1 MKTAIEAAKKLGIS
15 SDEFERIV
23 RDYRIKLVSN
33 GSEQL
38 IQKEDYQH
46 LKGLLKKQ
54 TQVISSTETKHE
66 KEENLQDAQSAI
78 DLGQQDLLISELRDQ
93 IGFLKSQVKAE
104 RAQNTELIE
113 QVSQW
118 QKLMMN
124 FQSENLKLRQEIE
137 KYKKNISNNLVS
149 TSMSEVSAD
158 ELASGQ
164 LYSGEKLNG
173 FHVNELLESQ
183 QTNGAQAIIENL
195 LRKTFPWGMPSRL
208 PSNVKQELSSHLAEQ
223 GLGISDSR
231 LNSIVSSIRK
241 NW

>member
-23 RDYRIKLVSN
+23 RDYRIKLVSDGN
-33 GSEQL
+33 QQL

-54 TQVISSTETKHE
+54 IKVISSSETKLE
-66 KEENLQDAQSAI
+66 KEENLEAQSAI
-78 DLGQQDLLISELRDQ
+78 DLGQQDLLVSELRDQ
-93 IGFLKSQVKAE
+93 IGFLKSQVEAE

-137 KYKKNISNNLVS
+137 KYKKHISNNLVS

-173 FHVNELLESQ
+173 FPLTEQQESP
-183 QTNGAQAIIENL
+183 QTTGAQAIIENL

>member
-78 DLGQQDLLISELRDQ
+78 DLGQQDFLISELRDQ

-104 RAQNTELIE
+104 LAQNTELIE

-173 FHVNELLESQ
+173 FHVNEQLESQ

>member
-33 GSEQL
+33 GSDQL

-173 FHVNELLESQ
+173 FHVNEQLESQ

-208 PSNVKQELSSHLAEQ
+208 TSNVKQELSSHLAEQ

>member
-1 MKTAIEAAKKLGIS
+1 MKIAIEAAKKLGIS

-137 KYKKNISNNLVS
+137 KYKKNISNKLVP

-173 FHVNELLESQ
+173 FHVNEQLESQ

-208 PSNVKQELSSHLAEQ
+208 PSNVKQELSGHLAEQ

>member
-164 LYSGEKLNG
+164 LYWGEKLNG
-173 FHVNELLESQ
+173 FHVNEQLESQ

>member
-23 RDYRIKLVSN
+23 RDYRIKLVFN
-33 GSEQL
+33 GNQQL

-46 LKGLLKKQ
+46 LKSLLKKQ
-54 TQVISSTETKHE
+54 IKVISSSETNLE
-66 KEENLQDAQSAI
+66 KEENLEAQSAI
-78 DLGQQDLLISELRDQ
+78 DLGQQDLLVSELRDQ
-93 IGFLKSQVKAE
+93 IGFLKSQVEAE

-137 KYKKNISNNLVS
+137 KYKKHISNNLVS
-149 TSMSEVSAD
+149 KSMSELSAD

-173 FHVNELLESQ
+173 FPLTEQQESP
-183 QTNGAQAIIENL
+183 QTTGAQAIIENL

>member
-23 RDYRIKLVSN
+23 RDYRIKLVFN
-33 GSEQL
+33 GNQQL

-46 LKGLLKKQ
+46 LKSLLKKQ
-54 TQVISSTETKHE
+54 IKVISSSETKLE
-66 KEENLQDAQSAI
+66 KEENLEAQSAI

-93 IGFLKSQVKAE
+93 IGFLKSQVEAE

-137 KYKKNISNNLVS
+137 KYKKHISNNLVS

-173 FHVNELLESQ
+173 FPLTEQQESQ
-183 QTNGAQAIIENL
+183 QTTGAQAIIENL

>member
-23 RDYRIKLVSN
+23 RDCRIKLVSN
-33 GSEQL
+33 DNQQL

-54 TQVISSTETKHE
+54 TQIISSSETKLE
-66 KEENLQDAQSAI
+66 KEENLQDTQSAI
-78 DLGQQDLLISELRDQ
+78 ELGELDLLISELRDQ
-93 IGFLKSQVKAE
+93 VGFLKTQVEAE

-137 KYKKNISNNLVS
+137 KYKKNISNGLMS
-149 TSMSEVSAD
+149 PSMSELSAD

-164 LYSGEKLNG
+164 LYSGEKING
-173 FHVNELLESQ
+173 FLANVQQESP
-183 QTNGAQAIIENL
+183 QTTGAQAIIENL

-208 PSNVKQELSSHLAEQ
+208 PSNVKQELSSHLAKQ
-223 GLGISDSR
+223 GLGISNSR

>member
-23 RDYRIKLVSN
+23 RGYRIKLVSN
-33 GSEQL
+33 GNQQL

-46 LKGLLKKQ
+46 LKSLLKKQ
-54 TQVISSTETKHE
+54 IKVISSSETNLE
-66 KEENLQDAQSAI
+66 KEENLEAQSAI
-78 DLGQQDLLISELRDQ
+78 DLGQQDLLITELRDQ
-93 IGFLKSQVKAE
+93 IGFLKSQVEAE

-137 KYKKNISNNLVS
+137 KYKKHISNNLVS

-164 LYSGEKLNG
+164 LYSGEKLIG
-173 FHVNELLESQ
+173 FPLTEQQESP
-183 QTNGAQAIIENL
+183 QTTGAQAIIKNL
-195 LRKTFPWGMPSRL
+195 LRKTIPWGMPSRL

>member
-23 RDYRIKLVSN
+23 RDYRIKLVFN
-33 GSEQL
+33 GNQQL

-46 LKGLLKKQ
+46 LKSLLKKQ
-54 TQVISSTETKHE
+54 IKVISSSETNLE
-66 KEENLQDAQSAI
+66 KEENLEAQSAI
-78 DLGQQDLLISELRDQ
+78 DLGQQDLLVSELRDQ
-93 IGFLKSQVKAE
+93 IGFLKSQVEAE

-137 KYKKNISNNLVS
+137 KYKKHISNNLVS

-173 FHVNELLESQ
+173 FPLTEQQESP
-183 QTNGAQAIIENL
+183 QTTGAQAIIENL

>member
-1 MKTAIEAAKKLGIS
+1 MKTANDAAKKLGIS

-23 RDYRIKLVSN
+23 RDYQIKLVSDGN
-33 GSEQL
+33 QQL

-54 TQVISSTETKHE
+54 IKVISSSETKLE
-66 KEENLQDAQSAI
+66 KEENLEAQSAI
-78 DLGQQDLLISELRDQ
+78 DLGQQDLLVSELRDQ
-93 IGFLKSQVKAE
+93 IGFLKSQVEAE

-118 QKLMMN
+118 QKLIMN

-137 KYKKNISNNLVS
+137 KYKKHISNNLVS

-173 FHVNELLESQ
+173 FPVTEQQESQ
-183 QTNGAQAIIENL
+183 QTTGAQAIIENL

>member
-33 GSEQL
+33 GSEHL

-137 KYKKNISNNLVS
+137 KYKKHISNNLVS

-173 FHVNELLESQ
+173 FPLTEQQESP
-183 QTNGAQAIIENL
+183 QTTGAQAIIENL

>member
-15 SDEFERIV
+15 SDEFEKIV
-23 RDYRIKLVSN
+23 RDYRIKLVTN
-33 GSEQL
+33 GNQQL

-46 LKGLLKKQ
+46 LKSLLKKQ
-54 TQVISSTETKHE
+54 TQIISSSETKLE
-66 KEENLQDAQSAI
+66 KEENPKDSQSAI
-78 DLGQQDLLISELRDQ
+78 ELGELDLLISELRDQ
-93 IGFLKSQVKAE
+93 VGFLKSQVESE
-104 RAQNTELIE
+104 RAQNMELIE

-137 KYKKNISNNLVS
+137 KYKKNISNGLIS
-149 TSMSEVSAD
+149 PSMSELSAD

-173 FHVNELLESQ
+173 FPSNEQQESPQ
-183 QTNGAQAIIENL
+183 MTGAQAITENL

-208 PSNVKQELSSHLAEQ
+208 PSNVKQELSSYLAKQ

-231 LNSIVSSIRK
+231 LNSIVSSVRK

>member
-15 SDEFERIV
+15 SDEFEKIV
-23 RDYRIKLVSN
+23 RDYRIKLVFN
-33 GSEQL
+33 GNQQL

-46 LKGLLKKQ
+46 LKSLLKKQ
-54 TQVISSTETKHE
+54 IKVISSSETNLE
-66 KEENLQDAQSAI
+66 KEENLEAQSAI
-78 DLGQQDLLISELRDQ
+78 DLGQQDLLVSELRDQ
-93 IGFLKSQVKAE
+93 IGFLKSQVEAE

-137 KYKKNISNNLVS
+137 KYKKHISNNLVS

-173 FHVNELLESQ
+173 FPVTEQQESQ
-183 QTNGAQAIIENL
+183 QTTGAQAIIENL

>member
-1 MKTAIEAAKKLGIS
+1 MKTSNDAAKKLGIS

-23 RDYRIKLVSN
+23 RDYRIKLVSDGN
-33 GSEQL
+33 QQL

-54 TQVISSTETKHE
+54 IKVISSSETKLE
-66 KEENLQDAQSAI
+66 KEENLEAQSAI
-78 DLGQQDLLISELRDQ
+78 DLGQQDLLITELRDQ
-93 IGFLKSQVKAE
+93 IGFLKSQVEVE

-137 KYKKNISNNLVS
+137 KYKKHISNNLVS

-173 FHVNELLESQ
+173 FSVTEQQESQ
-183 QTNGAQAIIENL
+183 QTTGAQAIIENL

-208 PSNVKQELSSHLAEQ
+208 PSNVKQELSSYLAEQ

>member
-1 MKTAIEAAKKLGIS
+1 M
-15 SDEFERIV
+15 
-23 RDYRIKLVSN
+23 
-33 GSEQL
+33 
-38 IQKEDYQH
+38 
-46 LKGLLKKQ
+46 
-54 TQVISSTETKHE
+54 
-66 KEENLQDAQSAI
+66 
-78 DLGQQDLLISELRDQ
+78 ISELRDQ
-93 IGFLKSQVKAE
+93 IGFLKSQVEAE

-137 KYKKNISNNLVS
+137 KYKKHISNNLVS

-173 FHVNELLESQ
+173 FPVTEQQESQ
-183 QTNGAQAIIENL
+183 QTTGAQAIIENL

>member
-173 FHVNELLESQ
+173 FHVNEQLESQ

-208 PSNVKQELSSHLAEQ
+208 PSSVKQELSSHLAEQ

>member
-23 RDYRIKLVSN
+23 RDYQIKLVFN
-33 GSEQL
+33 GNQQL

-46 LKGLLKKQ
+46 LKSLLKKQ
-54 TQVISSTETKHE
+54 IKVISSSETKLE
-66 KEENLQDAQSAI
+66 KEENLEAQSAI

-93 IGFLKSQVKAE
+93 IGFLKSQVEAE

-137 KYKKNISNNLVS
+137 KYKKYISNNLVS

-173 FHVNELLESQ
+173 FPVTEQQESQ
-183 QTNGAQAIIENL
+183 QTTGAQAIIENL

>member
-23 RDYRIKLVSN
+23 RGYRIKLVSN
-33 GSEQL
+33 GNQQL

-46 LKGLLKKQ
+46 LKSLLKKQ
-54 TQVISSTETKHE
+54 TQIISSSETKLE
-66 KEENLQDAQSAI
+66 KEENLQDSQSAI
-78 DLGQQDLLISELRDQ
+78 ELGELDLLISELRDQ
-93 IGFLKSQVKAE
+93 VGFLKSQVESE
-104 RAQNTELIE
+104 RAQNMELIE

-137 KYKKNISNNLVS
+137 KYKKNISNGLMS
-149 TSMSEVSAD
+149 PSMSELSAD

-164 LYSGEKLNG
+164 LYSGEKLKG
-173 FHVNELLESQ
+173 FPLTEQQESP
-183 QTNGAQAIIENL
+183 QTTGAQAVIENL

>member
-33 GSEQL
+33 GSDQL

-149 TSMSEVSAD
+149 TSMSEVGAD

-173 FHVNELLESQ
+173 FHVNEQLESQ

-208 PSNVKQELSSHLAEQ
+208 PSNVKQELSGHLAEQ

>member
-23 RDYRIKLVSN
+23 RDYRIKLISN
-33 GSEQL
+33 ENEQL
-38 IQKEDYQH
+38 IQKKDYQH
-46 LKGLLKKQ
+46 LKSLLKKQ
-54 TQVISSTETKHE
+54 TQIISFSETKLE
-66 KEENLQDAQSAI
+66 KEENLQGAQSAI
-78 DLGQQDLLISELRDQ
+78 ELGEQDSLISELRNQ
-93 IGFLKSQVKAE
+93 ISFLKSQVEAE
-104 RAQNTELIE
+104 RAQNSELIE

-137 KYKKNISNNLVS
+137 KYKKNISNGLIS
-149 TSMSEVSAD
+149 TSMSELSTD

-164 LYSGEKLNG
+164 LYSEEKLNG
-173 FHVNELLESQ
+173 PVTEQQKSQ

-195 LRKTFPWGMPSRL
+195 LRKVFPMGMPSRL
-208 PSNVKQELSSHLAEQ
+208 PSNVKHKLSSHLAEQ

>member
-1 MKTAIEAAKKLGIS
+1 MKTAIEATKKLGVS
-15 SDEFERIV
+15 SDEFERLV

-38 IQKEDYQH
+38 IQKEDYQY

-78 DLGQQDLLISELRDQ
+78 DLGQLDLLISELRDQ

-104 RAQNTELIE
+104 QAQNTELIE

-164 LYSGEKLNG
+164 LYSGKKLNG
-173 FHVNELLESQ
+173 FHVNEQLESQ

>member
-23 RDYRIKLVSN
+23 RDYRIKLVSI

-38 IQKEDYQH
+38 IQKEDYQY

-149 TSMSEVSAD
+149 TSMSEVRAD

-173 FHVNELLESQ
+173 FHVNEQLESQ

>member
-33 GSEQL
+33 GSDQL

-137 KYKKNISNNLVS
+137 NYKKNISNNLVS

-173 FHVNELLESQ
+173 FHVNEQLESQ

>member
-15 SDEFERIV
+15 SDEFERIAKGF
-23 RDYRIKLVSN
+23 RIKLVSN
-33 GSEQL
+33 GNQQL

-46 LKGLLKKQ
+46 LKSLLKKQ
-54 TQVISSTETKHE
+54 TQIISSSETKLE
-66 KEENLQDAQSAI
+66 KEENPQDSQSAI
-78 DLGQQDLLISELRDQ
+78 ELGELDLLISELRDQ
-93 IGFLKSQVKAE
+93 VGFLKTQVEAE

-137 KYKKNISNNLVS
+137 KYKKNISNGLMS
-149 TSMSEVSAD
+149 PSMSELSAD

-164 LYSGEKLNG
+164 LYSGEKLKG
-173 FHVNELLESQ
+173 FSLTEQQEST
-183 QTNGAQAIIENL
+183 QTSGAQAVIENL

-208 PSNVKQELSSHLAEQ
+208 PSNVKQELSSHLGEQ

>member
-15 SDEFERIV
+15 SDEFEKIV
-23 RDYRIKLVSN
+23 RDYRIKLVFN
-33 GSEQL
+33 GNQQL

-46 LKGLLKKQ
+46 LKSLLKKQ
-54 TQVISSTETKHE
+54 IKVISSSETNLE
-66 KEENLQDAQSAI
+66 KEENLEAQSAI
-78 DLGQQDLLISELRDQ
+78 DLGQQDLLVSELRDQ
-93 IGFLKSQVKAE
+93 IGFLKSQVEAE

-113 QVSQW
+113 QVSQR

-137 KYKKNISNNLVS
+137 KYKKHISNNLVS

-173 FHVNELLESQ
+173 FPVTEQQESQ
-183 QTNGAQAIIENL
+183 QTTGAQAIIENL

>member
-23 RDYRIKLVSN
+23 RDYRIKLVFN
-33 GSEQL
+33 GNQQL

-46 LKGLLKKQ
+46 LKSLLKKQ
-54 TQVISSTETKHE
+54 IKVISSSETNLE
-66 KEENLQDAQSAI
+66 KEENLEAQSAI
-78 DLGQQDLLISELRDQ
+78 DLGQQDLLVSELRDQ
-93 IGFLKSQVKAE
+93 IGFLKSQVEAE

-137 KYKKNISNNLVS
+137 KYKKHISNNLVS

-173 FHVNELLESQ
+173 FPVTEQQESQ
-183 QTNGAQAIIENL
+183 HTTGAQAIIENL

>member
-124 FQSENLKLRQEIE
+124 FQSENLKLRQEIK

-173 FHVNELLESQ
+173 FHGNEQPESQ

>member
-173 FHVNELLESQ
+173 FHVNEQPESQ

>member
-23 RDYRIKLVSN
+23 RSYRIKLVSN
-33 GSEQL
+33 GNEQL

-54 TQVISSTETKHE
+54 TQVISSSETKHE
-66 KEENLQDAQSAI
+66 KDQNLQDSQSAI
-78 DLGQQDLLISELRDQ
+78 DLGQQDLLINELRDQ
-93 IGFLKSQVKAE
+93 IGFLKSQVEAE
-104 RAQNTELIE
+104 QAQNTELIE

-164 LYSGEKLNG
+164 LYSGEKLIG
-173 FHVNELLESQ
+173 FPLTEHQESQ
-183 QTNGAQAIIENL
+183 QTNGAQAIVENL

-208 PSNVKQELSSHLAEQ
+208 PTSVKQDLSSYLAEQ

>member
-23 RDYRIKLVSN
+23 RDYRIKLVFN
-33 GSEQL
+33 GNQQL

-46 LKGLLKKQ
+46 LKSLLKKQ
-54 TQVISSTETKHE
+54 IKVISSSETNLE
-66 KEENLQDAQSAI
+66 KEENLEAQSAI
-78 DLGQQDLLISELRDQ
+78 DLGQQDLLVSELRDQ
-93 IGFLKSQVKAE
+93 IGFLKSQVEAE

-137 KYKKNISNNLVS
+137 KYKKHISNNLVS

-164 LYSGEKLNG
+164 LYSGEKLIG
-173 FHVNELLESQ
+173 FPLTEQQESP
-183 QTNGAQAIIENL
+183 QTTGAQAIIENL

>member
-1 MKTAIEAAKKLGIS
+1 
-15 SDEFERIV
+15 
-23 RDYRIKLVSN
+23 
-33 GSEQL
+33 
-38 IQKEDYQH
+38 
-46 LKGLLKKQ
+46 
-54 TQVISSTETKHE
+54 
-66 KEENLQDAQSAI
+66 
-78 DLGQQDLLISELRDQ
+78 
-93 IGFLKSQVKAE
+93 
-104 RAQNTELIE
+104 
-113 QVSQW
+113 
-118 QKLMMN
+118 MMN

-164 LYSGEKLNG
+164 LYWGEKLNG
-173 FHVNELLESQ
+173 FHVNEQLESQ

>member
-54 TQVISSTETKHE
+54 TQVIYSTETKHE
-66 KEENLQDAQSAI
+66 KEENLLDAQSAI

-173 FHVNELLESQ
+173 FHVNEQLESQ
-183 QTNGAQAIIENL
+183 QTNGAQAVIENL

-208 PSNVKQELSSHLAEQ
+208 PSNVKYELSSHLAEQ

>member
-66 KEENLQDAQSAI
+66 KEENLLDAQSAI

>member
-173 FHVNELLESQ
+173 FHGNEQLESQ

>member
-33 GSEQL
+33 GSDQL

-54 TQVISSTETKHE
+54 TQVIYSTETKHE

-93 IGFLKSQVKAE
+93 IGFLKSQVKEE

-173 FHVNELLESQ
+173 FHVNEQLESQ

-208 PSNVKQELSSHLAEQ
+208 PSNVKQELSGHLAEQ

>member
-1 MKTAIEAAKKLGIS
+1 MKTANDAAKKLGIS

-23 RDYRIKLVSN
+23 RDYRIKLVSDGN
-33 GSEQL
+33 QQL

-54 TQVISSTETKHE
+54 IKVISSSETKLE
-66 KEENLQDAQSAI
+66 KEENLEAQSAI
-78 DLGQQDLLISELRDQ
+78 DLGKQDLLVSELRDQ
-93 IGFLKSQVKAE
+93 IGFLKSQVEVE

-137 KYKKNISNNLVS
+137 KYKKHISNNLVS

-173 FHVNELLESQ
+173 FSVTEQQESQ